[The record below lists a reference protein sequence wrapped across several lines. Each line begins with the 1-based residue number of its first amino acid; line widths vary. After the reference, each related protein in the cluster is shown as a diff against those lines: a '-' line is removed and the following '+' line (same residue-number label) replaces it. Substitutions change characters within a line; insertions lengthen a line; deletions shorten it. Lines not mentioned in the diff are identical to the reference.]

1 MYDIVGTKGVAA
13 DLSHLNCPCKVSAF
27 EGADALGD
35 ALVGAD
41 LVIIPAGVGTC
52 VTHTHTHTHS
62 VACGLI
68 VFVSRSHAHR
78 LGSVFPKMRSIHPS
92 IHPSIHMRLCNVPCT
107 MSAHRNSPIS

>member
-52 VTHTHTHTHS
+52 VTHTHTHT
-62 VACGLI
+62 
-68 VFVSRSHAHR
+68 VSR
-78 LGSVFPKMRSIHPS
+78 V
-92 IHPSIHMRLCNVPCT
+92 V
-107 MSAHRNSPIS
+107 